1 MKITL
6 KNNTIYVNNKP
17 IFIYSGEIH
26 YFRIKYGE
34 WEDRVLKA
42 KNAGLN
48 CISSYIPWIWHE
60 PKDGFFDF
68 TGETLKERNLL
79 HFIDLVN
86 KHGLFFIAR
95 VGPYFNA
102 ELIFDGLPTWLVKN
116 KKLKLLS
123 PKIPHFF
130 SYLDPEFLDYVA
142 RWYSALLPHIA
153 QRQITRNGNI
163 IFIQLCNEIGVLNW
177 LNKQPDLTENAENL
191 FEKYIKQLTGKT
203 ITQHEL
209 LKPLR
214 KLNETFEKSVYLFK
228 FYSFYFAHY
237 FKTLKSFAL
246 RYGIEI
252 PFIANVAQF
261 EDFYDRGRALDAITT
276 AFMFDEFTKKDPDV
290 LLAGD
295 FYPKRIDYDN
305 FHDTVIAIEIL
316 KTFSH
321 KNNPVLC
328 MELQSGFIY
337 DRPKIYSSDVEL
349 LTNTC
354 IGHGVAGVNFYMFS
368 GGLNYEKIGVYGKW
382 HDWQS
387 PISWDGTLKKSYYT
401 IKTISKNINDLTE
414 LEKVYDVYVGVYKP
428 HFSTVFLRGR
438 LTDEIINE
446 RNLYFHDG
454 LLRLLSLMN
463 INFKLIDI
471 EKDNLSNLEHLLLF
485 SFNWMDEETQTK
497 IVNFAAEKILLLF
510 YDIPTQNLK
519 GQKTTIFKDAL
530 EITEIKRFKISN
542 KKNNPDDYYKFVNIL
557 NEEIPIFSQI
567 TTVELEGDFT
577 EVAKFKNKLTGFIKK
592 IKNGEII
599 FLGFGINHRYNYQIH
614 IMKNILKLAGIKP
627 RVICMPEDIHASL
640 LRKKDRYYLF
650 IANYHEEEKDVKV
663 TIYIDEQKPI
673 NLKLSLQP
681 QKSKIVE
688 I

>member
-1 MKITL
+1 MEVTL

-17 IFIYSGEIH
+17 TFIYSGEIH
-26 YFRIKYGE
+26 YFRIKYDE
-34 WEDRVLKA
+34 WEDRILKA
-42 KNAGLN
+42 KDAGLN

-60 PKDGFFDF
+60 PKEGFFDF

-95 VGPYFNA
+95 IGPYFNA
-102 ELIFDGLPTWLVKN
+102 ELIFDGLPAWLVKN
-116 KKLKLLS
+116 KKIKRAS
-123 PKIPHFF
+123 EKVPHFL
-130 SYLDPEFLDYVA
+130 SYLDSEFLDYIN

-163 IFIQLCNEIGVLNW
+163 ILIQLCNEIGVLNW
-177 LNKQPDLTENAENL
+177 LNKQPDLSKNAENL
-191 FEKYIKQLTGKT
+191 FKKYIKRLTGKT

-209 LKPLR
+209 LKPLN
-214 KLNETFEKSVYLFK
+214 KLTETFEKSIYLSN

-237 FKTLKSFAL
+237 FKTLKNFTL
-246 RYGIEI
+246 QHGIEI

-261 EDFYDRGRALDAITT
+261 EDFHDRGRAFDAITT
-276 AFMFDEFTKKDPDV
+276 AFTFDEFTEKDPNV

-305 FHDTVIAIEIL
+305 FHDTIIAIEIL

-321 KNNPVLC
+321 QNNPVLC
-328 MELQSGFIY
+328 MELQSGFIH
-337 DRPKIYSSDVEL
+337 DRPKIYPSDVEL

-368 GGLNYEKIGVYGKW
+368 GGVNYEKIGVYGRW

-401 IKTISKNINDLTE
+401 IKTISKNINNLSE
-414 LEKVYDVYVGVYKP
+414 LEKVYDVYVGIYKP
-428 HFSTVFLRGR
+428 YFSTMFLKGK
-438 LTDEIINE
+438 LIDEIINA

-454 LLRLLSLMN
+454 LLCLLSTMN
-463 INFKLIDI
+463 LNFKLINI
-471 EKDNLSNLEHLLLF
+471 EKNNLFNFDHLLLF
-485 SFNWMDEETQTK
+485 SFDWMDEETQTK
-497 IVNFAAEKILLLF
+497 LINFANEKTLFLF

-519 GQKTTIFKDAL
+519 GQKTTIFKDVL
-530 EITEIKRFKISN
+530 NIKEIEKFKVNN
-542 KKNNPDDYYKFVNIL
+542 KQNKPDDYYKFINIF

-567 TTVELEGDFT
+567 TTVELNDNFT
-577 EVAKFKNKLTGFIKK
+577 EIARFKNKLAGFAKRTENGK
-592 IKNGEII
+592 IV
-599 FLGFGINHRYNYQIH
+599 FLGFGINHRYSYQIN
-614 IMKNILKLAGIKP
+614 IMKNILGLAGIKP
-627 RVICMPEDIHASL
+627 RVICSPEDIHASL

-650 IANYHEEEKDVKV
+650 IANYHEEEKEVKV
-663 TIYIDEQKPI
+663 TIYVDGREPI
-673 NLKLSLQP
+673 NLKLLLQP
-681 QKSKIVE
+681 KKSKIIE